1 MVCFQYFYLVSNYA
15 HTHFICSM
23 AADFID
29 VDTEFFKHLLT
40 PDMMMLMY
48 HLSLTTVW
56 RGSVIISISHVCG
69 RLNRCARVQV
79 RSHGL
84 TPQPKERN
92 SQKRFF
98 PETFGRP
105 QSPK

>member
-69 RLNRCARVQV
+69 RTSGSINIQHRECQGREAAGIGEVRQRQTEV
-79 RSHGL
+79 RSEV
-84 TPQPKERN
+84 KE
-92 SQKRFF
+92 S
-98 PETFGRP
+98 E
-105 QSPK
+105 